1 MNESFDLEAPDY
13 FTVGTVGPPGQ
24 RVFYLQGR
32 DAKQLVTLKVEKE
45 QIRALA
51 DYLAGFLAKLPT
63 AGQTPSTDAELLEP
77 LEAAWVVASL
87 GVGYDSDRDR
97 ILIVAN
103 ELREPEEGE
112 AEAAEESSEASES
125 AETAVARFRVTR
137 AQAAAFVERAQS
149 LMKAGRP
156 ICPFCSR
163 PIDADGHVCVRA
175 NGHAAH

>member
-1 MNESFDLEAPDY
+1 MNESFDLERPDH
-13 FTVGTVGPPGQ
+13 FTVGAVGPPGQ

-32 DAKQLVTLKVEKE
+32 EARQLVTLKVEKE

-51 DYLAGFLAKLPT
+51 DYLTGLLAKLPSGER
-63 AGQTPSTDAELLEP
+63 AKSADAELVEP

-87 GVGYDSDRDR
+87 GVGYDNDQDR

-112 AEAAEESSEASES
+112 EESGTEGGEEPES
-125 AETAVARFRVTR
+125 AEAAVARFRVTR
-137 AQAAAFVERAQS
+137 AQAAAFVERTQA

-163 PIDADGHVCVRA
+163 PIDADGHVCVRT

>member
-1 MNESFDLEAPDY
+1 MNESFDLERPDH
-13 FTVGTVGPPGQ
+13 FTVGAVGPPGQ

-32 DAKQLVTLKVEKE
+32 EARQLVTLKVEKE

-51 DYLAGFLAKLPT
+51 DYLTGLLAKLPSGEQ
-63 AGQTPSTDAELLEP
+63 AASADVELLEP

-87 GVGYDSDRDR
+87 GVGYDNDHDR

-112 AEAAEESSEASES
+112 EEGGTGGGEEREA

-137 AQAAAFVERAQS
+137 AQAAAFVERSQS

-163 PIDADGHVCVRA
+163 PIDADGHVCVRT